1 MALRHAKNAWN
12 QEAAP
17 GSVDTTH
24 ACGGSLRLVGCLAR

>member
-17 GSVDTTH
+17 VLVDTTQ
-24 ACGGSLRLVGCLAR
+24 ASGGSLRLVGFLAH